1 MFAFVSFLSYT
12 ATAILLY
19 TTSAFETIDEIVLYV
34 SKSLWNH
41 FFTFI
46 ISTPHLLKYAAASNV
61 LTPVLKVKFFVSIII
76 PAYNAS
82 TSVVDNLISFF
93 EYTIS
98 SVTSSAAEDAYTSWR
113 DNIGFSI
120 YSVLILWWSI
130 TTILLVFSNNSGTS
144 TYVLLFVSTTITKEF
159 EFTFSKATSLP
170 INTSSYSLC
179 SLILAINLSRLIP
192 VVSLTIN
199 ASFCSDFAILYIP
212 SADPIQSIS
221 LLLWP
226 IIKILSESIII
237 SSRASA
243 TVLALTLVLFSSS
256 SVLPPKNT
264 YFPFSLTTAW
274 SPPRPNAMSIPALAF
289 LYFW

>member
-98 SVTSSAAEDAYTSWR
+98 SVTSSAAEDAYTS
-113 DNIGFSI
+113 
-120 YSVLILWWSI
+120 
-130 TTILLVFSNNSGTS
+130 
-144 TYVLLFVSTTITKEF
+144 
-159 EFTFSKATSLP
+159 
-170 INTSSYSLC
+170 
-179 SLILAINLSRLIP
+179 
-192 VVSLTIN
+192 
-199 ASFCSDFAILYIP
+199 
-212 SADPIQSIS
+212 
-221 LLLWP
+221 
-226 IIKILSESIII
+226 
-237 SSRASA
+237 
-243 TVLALTLVLFSSS
+243 
-256 SVLPPKNT
+256 
-264 YFPFSLTTAW
+264 
-274 SPPRPNAMSIPALAF
+274 
-289 LYFW
+289 